1 MIEILTNPDKFF
13 EVKKEEEVSLKI
25 PALIV
30 LIIGIISG
38 IGAYFMGGLTA
49 EMLSGT
55 LPPEAQAFLSFI
67 SISTAI
73 AAVIFSLI
81 LWVVVAALSFGISYL
96 FKGEGKFK
104 RTLEFVGYG
113 FIPMIIS
120 GIISAILMYNIVST
134 AHIPVVTDPALIEG
148 ALEPLMKDPLMQ
160 LSFIIGIL
168 FMLWSANIW
177 VFGLKHARNLTTKNA
192 LISVGI
198 PINGYFSWIIVW
210 NSGQIIGGLGSL
222 LLWVGI
228 TIFGLLLHVL
238 LAIEAYRDAQELGVR
253 SVRWLII
260 VLILGIIGWIIWFI
274 VRPKEKINA

>member
-13 EVKKEEEVSLKI
+13 EAKMGEEVSLKI

-67 SISTAI
+67 PISTAI
-73 AAVIFSLI
+73 TAVIVSFI
-81 LWVVVAALSFGISYL
+81 IWVVFAAIFYGISCI

-113 FIPMIIS
+113 YIPMIFS
-120 GIISAILMYNIVST
+120 GIIGAIFIYYIVST
-134 AHIPVVTDPALIEG
+134 AQIPVVTDPAKMAG
-148 ALEPLMKDPLMQ
+148 AFEPLMKSPMMQ
-160 LSFIIGIL
+160 LSYAISIL

-192 LISVGI
+192 LITVAI
-198 PINGYFSWIIVW
+198 PVAAYV
-210 NSGQIIGGLGSL
+210 
-222 LLWVGI
+222 LW
-228 TIFGLLLHVL
+228 TI
-238 LAIEAYRDAQELGVR
+238 YQMGVM
-253 SVRWLII
+253 
-260 VLILGIIGWIIWFI
+260 
-274 VRPKEKINA
+274 